1 WMSSPFYEGS
11 DAIVQNGSIFQV
23 DFIPVQKEHNG
34 ISAESTIALADE
46 DLIQEI
52 KEQYP
57 QLWERIEARKMYLKE
72 QLNIELKSEVLQ
84 LASKLGNHRELLLN
98 SKKELIIDDEK

>member
-1 WMSSPFYEGS
+1 
-11 DAIVQNGSIFQV
+11 VQNGSIFQV

-46 DLIQEI
+46 DLIQAI

-72 QLNIELKSEVLQ
+72 QLNIELKSEVLP
-84 LASKLGNHRELLLN
+84 LDSTLGYYRPFLLN
-98 SKKELIIDDEK
+98 SEKALVIDDEKSKITQFYFKHLI